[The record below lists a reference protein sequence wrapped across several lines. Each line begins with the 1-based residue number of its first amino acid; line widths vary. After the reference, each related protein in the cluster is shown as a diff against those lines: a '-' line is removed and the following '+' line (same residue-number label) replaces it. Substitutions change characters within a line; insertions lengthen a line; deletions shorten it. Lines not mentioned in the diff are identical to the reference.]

1 MSLTLYGGVRGSP
14 QYLVLIY
21 SGGGPPTPPASMPA
35 VATRAWTTPRSQCS
49 TAAPS
54 CCGGCRTR
62 RPARPPTAPPRAGS
76 SAGDG
81 CTGLAGKG
89 GARART
95 AERDRG
101 PVSGGRGGGGGK
113 STRAQCQC
121 VASAQYNGP
130 RGPRSHD
137 ARWPSFI
144 CADLGMVSLCLF
156 IECDSASAF
165 FTGPTS
171 STCFKADF
179 PWILHWSSLGRS

>member
-81 CTGLAGKG
+81 CAGLAGEG
-89 GARART
+89 GERVRAQRARPP
-95 AERDRG
+95 ARRPLEVWRSSSCG
-101 PVSGGRGGGGGK
+101 AGGLTIWAGGGPGHALSRGLPALLRGRHR
-113 STRAQCQC
+113 SPRHCLMLMSQPHGCLDDAPRPPCTRHG
-121 VASAQYNGP
+121 ASIKPPFG
-130 RGPRSHD
+130 
-137 ARWPSFI
+137 
-144 CADLGMVSLCLF
+144 
-156 IECDSASAF
+156 
-165 FTGPTS
+165 
-171 STCFKADF
+171 
-179 PWILHWSSLGRS
+179 